1 MDIKKFKII
10 NQGGKV
16 KMKEIVIVAGVRTA
30 IGRMGGTIARYRPE
44 ELGAFALRGLVDKT
58 GIDPNIVE
66 DVVMGLSNSWH
77 SAYNPARWAVLKA
90 GLPYSLPGVTV
101 ERQCSSGLQ
110 AINFAATQI
119 MAGLGDI
126 YIAGGMESWSQCPWM
141 IGRASE
147 SYSMTPPR
155 ILPRETA
162 PTPEDQMVMGMT
174 AENLVFKYK
183 ITREEQDAFG
193 LRSQERALKAI
204 KAGYF
209 KDEIIPIIVP
219 QKKGE
224 IVFDTDEH
232 PRETSME
239 KLRTLPPA
247 FKKDGTVTAGSSSG
261 RNDAAAAVLVMTME
275 KAKEL
280 GYKPLAR
287 WVTCG
292 VAGVDPKIMGIGPAY
307 AMPKALK
314 RAGLKMADMDVIE
327 INEAFAAQV
336 IACVKELT
344 AQGHPIDD
352 GKLNPNG
359 GAIAFG
365 HPNGMSGTRISI
377 FAINELKRREGK
389 YAIASLC
396 IGGGQGLATIFERLS

>member
-1 MDIKKFKII
+1 
-10 NQGGKV
+10 
-16 KMKEIVIVAGVRTA
+16 MKEIVIVAGVRTP
-30 IGRMGGTIARYRPE
+30 IGRMGGTIARFRPE

-58 GIDPNIVE
+58 GIDPAIIE

-77 SAYNPARWAVLKA
+77 AAYNPSRWAVLKA

-126 YIAGGMESWSQCPWM
+126 YIAGGMESWSSTPWM
-141 IGRASE
+141 LPRPTE
-147 SYSMTPPR
+147 PYSITMPKFVV
-155 ILPRETA
+155 RETA
-162 PTPEDQMVMGMT
+162 PAPEDQLVMGVT
-174 AENLVFKYK
+174 AENLVVKYN

-193 LRSQERALKAI
+193 FRSQERAFRAI
-204 KAGYF
+204 RGGYF
-209 KDEIIPIIVP
+209 KDEIIPVKVP

-224 IVFDTDEH
+224 VIFDTDEH
-232 PRETSME
+232 PRETTME
-239 KLRTLPPA
+239 KLAALPPA
-247 FKKDGTVTAGSSSG
+247 FLKGGTVTAGSSSG
-261 RNDAAAAVLVMTME
+261 RNDGAAAVLVMTLE

-280 GYKPLAR
+280 GYTPLAR

-336 IACVKELT
+336 LACVKELD
-344 AQGHPIDD
+344 AQGHTVDRE
-352 GKLNPNG
+352 KLNPNG

-365 HPNGMSGTRISI
+365 HPNGMSGTRIAI
-377 FAINELKRREGK
+377 FAMNELKRQGGR
-389 YAIASLC
+389 YAICSLC
-396 IGGGQGLATIFERLS
+396 IGGGQGLATIFERL

>member
-1 MDIKKFKII
+1 
-10 NQGGKV
+10 
-16 KMKEIVIVAGVRTA
+16 MKEIVIVAGVRTP
-30 IGRMGGTIARYRPE
+30 IGRMGGTIARFRPE

-58 GIDPNIVE
+58 GIDPAIIE

-77 SAYNPARWAVLKA
+77 AAYNPSRWAVLKA

-126 YIAGGMESWSQCPWM
+126 YIAGGMESWSQTPWM
-141 IGRASE
+141 LPRASE
-147 SYSMTPPR
+147 APYSITMPKF
-155 ILPRETA
+155 LVRETA
-162 PTPEDQMVMGMT
+162 PAPEDQLVMGVT
-174 AENLVFKYK
+174 AENLVVKYN

-193 LRSQERALKAI
+193 FRSQERAFRAI
-204 KAGYF
+204 RGGYF
-209 KDEIIPIIVP
+209 KDEIIPVKVP

-224 IVFDTDEH
+224 VIFDTDEH
-232 PRETSME
+232 PRETTME
-239 KLRTLPPA
+239 KLAALPPA
-247 FKKDGTVTAGSSSG
+247 FLKGGTVTAGSSSG
-261 RNDAAAAVLVMTME
+261 RNDGAAAVLVMTLE

-280 GYKPLAR
+280 GYTPLVR

-336 IACVKELT
+336 LACVKELDT
-344 AQGHPIDD
+344 QGQTVDRE
-352 GKLNPNG
+352 KLNPNG

-365 HPNGMSGTRISI
+365 HPNGMSGTRIAI
-377 FAINELKRREGK
+377 FAMNELKRQGGR
-389 YAIASLC
+389 YAICSLC
-396 IGGGQGLATIFERLS
+396 IGGGQGLATIFERL